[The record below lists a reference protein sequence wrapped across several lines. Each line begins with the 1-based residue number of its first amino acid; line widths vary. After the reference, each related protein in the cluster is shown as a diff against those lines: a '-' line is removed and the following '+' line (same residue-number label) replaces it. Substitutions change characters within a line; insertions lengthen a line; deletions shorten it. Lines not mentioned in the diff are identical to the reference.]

1 MTAEMDKPNYQ
12 LCVDILKKKAVRDGI
27 SIPDDVVDFIASTAN
42 GSVRYLEG
50 ILNSLM
56 AYSIVYHS
64 SLNMSLVERVVKRAV
79 KVDNSPLTVDDIMDK
94 VCNEYE
100 VTHNLVK
107 GRSRKKEVVVPRQ
120 IVMYL
125 AEKYTKIPVSRIGS
139 MIGSRDHSTVLH
151 SIAKVKEQIQTDELF
166 RQRVERIEK
175 QLQVKDK
182 KS

>member
-1 MTAEMDKPNYQ
+1 M
-12 LCVDILKKKAVRDGI
+12 
-27 SIPDDVVDFIASTAN
+27 
-42 GSVRYLEG
+42 
-50 ILNSLM
+50 
-56 AYSIVYHS
+56 
-64 SLNMSLVERVVKRAV
+64 
-79 KVDNSPLTVDDIMDK
+79 
-94 VCNEYE
+94 
-100 VTHNLVK
+100 
-107 GRSRKKEVVVPRQ
+107 VVPRQ

-151 SIAKVKEQIQTDELF
+151 SIAKVKEQIQTDDLF

>member
-1 MTAEMDKPNYQ
+1 
-12 LCVDILKKKAVRDGI
+12 
-27 SIPDDVVDFIASTAN
+27 
-42 GSVRYLEG
+42 
-50 ILNSLM
+50 M

-64 SLNMSLVERVVKRAV
+64 NLNMSLVERVVKRAV

-100 VTHNLVK
+100 VTYNLIK

-151 SIAKVKEQIQTDELF
+151 SIAKVKEQIQTDGLF